1 MKTPADP
8 NDPLL
13 RSLAEEAADLP
24 LKAADEA
31 RRTRALRLQQR
42 RQVALA
48 ITALF
53 CGVCSWQIYAPR
65 ERSQELAATQKSPD
79 APMNI
84 DRQAA
89 PPSPQLGK
97 FVIVRTE
104 EQARNEPLPLP
115 DGLTEDQANVVK
127 AARGLPLL
135 LVRDSF
141 GKVERIHVIAR

>member
-1 MKTPADP
+1 
-8 NDPLL
+8 
-13 RSLAEEAADLP
+13 
-24 LKAADEA
+24 
-31 RRTRALRLQQR
+31 
-42 RQVALA
+42 
-48 ITALF
+48 
-53 CGVCSWQIYAPR
+53 
-65 ERSQELAATQKSPD
+65 
-79 APMNI
+79 MNI
-84 DRQAA
+84 DRQTAS
-89 PPSPQLGK
+89 PFPQLGK

>member
-13 RSLAEEAADLP
+13 RSLADEAADLP
-24 LKAADEA
+24 LKAAGEA
-31 RRTRALRLQQR
+31 RRTRALRMNQR

-48 ITALF
+48 ITVLF

-65 ERSQELAATQKSPD
+65 DRSQEPVAIQKSPD
-79 APMNI
+79 APMNT
-84 DRQAA
+84 DRQTA

-115 DGLTEDQANVVK
+115 DGLTANQAKVVL
-127 AARGLPLL
+127 AAQGLPLL
-135 LVRDSF
+135 LVRDSS
-141 GKVERIHVIAR
+141 GKVARIHVIER